1 MKGFWLSGLAVAMGF
16 AVPAFAELDDKV
28 ADRLFESSKIIEELV
43 NAPDGGIPADLLK
56 KAECVAAI
64 PAVKKAALGI
74 GGNYGRG
81 AVACRKDGGKGPWGP
96 PSMLV
101 LGGGSFGFQLGGQST
116 DVVMLFM
123 TPESIKY
130 LLRDKVT
137 LGGDASAAAGPK
149 GRAASA
155 ETSASMRAEILSYA
169 RNRGLF
175 AGISLKGAVLSPDK
189 EANKSLYKQSVEA
202 KDLLM
207 QGNIQVPEPGKKFV
221 DTLTRLATK

>member
-1 MKGFWLSGLAVAMGF
+1 MRIVLSTLAVAMGF
-16 AVPAFAELDDKV
+16 TLPALAELDDKV

-43 NAPDGGIPADLLK
+43 NAPDGGIPADLLR

-64 PAVKKAALGI
+64 PAVKKAALGV

-81 AVACRKDGGKGPWGP
+81 AVACRKDEGKGPWGP

-189 EANKSLYKQSVEA
+189 DANKSLYKQSVEA

-207 QGNIQVPEPGKKFV
+207 QGNVLVPEPGKKFI
-221 DTLTRLATK
+221 DTLTRLASK